1 MNEKFEEILLFIGV
15 LKERTNAKIIVH
27 NFMVPIY
34 SPLGILECK
43 REFGFFESVRYLNT
57 CLAEAFKE
65 DNRVLVFDFDT
76 FCSSLGKR
84 DLIDY
89 RMYYIGDIKLR
100 FEHVPALC
108 DKYLGYIRP
117 ILAITRKC
125 IVLDLDNTLWG
136 GVIGE
141 DGIEGI
147 KLGPVPEGRSFM
159 EFQKYLLSLY
169 NRGVILAINS
179 KNNQEEALKVIREH
193 PYMVLREEHFAGMQI
208 NWNDKITNMKAIADE
223 INIGTDSL
231 LFIDDDRL
239 NREMIA
245 AAMPEVRVIDLPSD
259 PSLFVKTLTGL
270 EDFNIL
276 QLTEE
281 DWTKGKMCAEQR
293 IRNELLH
300 SSINITEYLA
310 KLQMIVTIEEAN
322 NMNIPRIAQLTQKT
336 NQFNMTTRRYQE
348 DDILNKIKQDYMVV
362 AVKVEDKFGDNG
374 IIGVII
380 VEKGEQWRIDSF
392 LLSCRVIGRK
402 VEDTLLA
409 YVLYQ
414 ARKHNCGTIIGEFIP
429 TKKNTPA
436 KNFYRDSGFTLDKN
450 IDGQEIWSFPVDK
463 GYEAP
468 SFIKMI
474 ER

>member
-1 MNEKFEEILLFIGV
+1 
-15 LKERTNAKIIVH
+15 
-27 NFMVPIY
+27 
-34 SPLGILECK
+34 
-43 REFGFFESVRYLNT
+43 
-57 CLAEAFKE
+57 
-65 DNRVLVFDFDT
+65 
-76 FCSSLGKR
+76 
-84 DLIDY
+84 
-89 RMYYIGDIKLR
+89 
-100 FEHVPALC
+100 
-108 DKYLGYIRP
+108 
-117 ILAITRKC
+117 
-125 IVLDLDNTLWG
+125 
-136 GVIGE
+136 
-141 DGIEGI
+141 
-147 KLGPVPEGRSFM
+147 
-159 EFQKYLLSLY
+159 
-169 NRGVILAINS
+169 
-179 KNNQEEALKVIREH
+179 
-193 PYMVLREEHFAGMQI
+193 
-208 NWNDKITNMKAIADE
+208 
-223 INIGTDSL
+223 
-231 LFIDDDRL
+231 
-239 NREMIA
+239 
-245 AAMPEVRVIDLPSD
+245 
-259 PSLFVKTLTGL
+259 
-270 EDFNIL
+270 
-276 QLTEE
+276 
-281 DWTKGKMCAEQR
+281 MCAEQR